1 MQREEIIAKL
11 KELLAMSG
19 NKKLRNAFTNAI
31 RTLETTGI
39 PAWYVLNYVLDET
52 GIKITCKSDA

>member
-19 NKKLRNAFTNAI
+19 NDKLRNAFTNAI
-31 RTLETTGI
+31 RTLETTSI

-52 GIKITCKSDA
+52 GIKITCRSDA